1 MTDWLFDTLLWTAA
15 LIALVLFIRRP
26 IARWLGPQT
35 AYALWAIPAL
45 RLILPPLE
53 LPNWLAPAQS
63 APTQETTST
72 FLILGPATPV
82 ATQEAVA
89 GSTEAATDNAMSI
102 TPQTLLDAAPWLEL
116 GFVAWLIGAAIF
128 MYLRFSAYFKLRSEL
143 LSDARE
149 VGKAGKI
156 RLVETPGT
164 KAPLAFGVLDPVIAM
179 PEGFMA
185 QPDRTA
191 RDLAL
196 AHEMAHHEGRDLLI
210 NVAVQPLFAL
220 HWWNPL
226 GRYGWLALRRDQ
238 EAACDA
244 RVVAS
249 KPAEDRAVYAN
260 LIASFAAGPNVA
272 LAAPMACPV
281 LGDKSII
288 HRLRSLTMSDQ
299 TPRRRIAG
307 RALLGFGVLALPL
320 TASISYAESQAPE
333 PPVAPAAP
341 LVSAVAPAAPKP
353 PAPPSPPEAPK
364 VEKDVKIITIDPG
377 ASEKV
382 KVETSSN
389 VFVVSDVDVEE
400 DRKMTN
406 RTQNIRIVNSGRKMS
421 QAEMDEILA
430 EVHVSLAEAQ
440 KELENV
446 PVLIQEAL
454 VEVETDMQSVGKTVV
469 KMECRG
475 DNDEVATVEEHE
487 GQVRKVYLCQAR
499 VMAHALEGL
508 KEARSA
514 IAKNRE
520 IQGKMRRDLLE
531 TLDEQIENWE
541 DNIDT

>member
-1 MTDWLFDTLLWTAA
+1 
-15 LIALVLFIRRP
+15 
-26 IARWLGPQT
+26 
-35 AYALWAIPAL
+35 
-45 RLILPPLE
+45 
-53 LPNWLAPAQS
+53 
-63 APTQETTST
+63 
-72 FLILGPATPV
+72 
-82 ATQEAVA
+82 
-89 GSTEAATDNAMSI
+89 
-102 TPQTLLDAAPWLEL
+102 
-116 GFVAWLIGAAIF
+116 
-128 MYLRFSAYFKLRSEL
+128 
-143 LSDARE
+143 
-149 VGKAGKI
+149 
-156 RLVETPGT
+156 
-164 KAPLAFGVLDPVIAM
+164 
-179 PEGFMA
+179 
-185 QPDRTA
+185 
-191 RDLAL
+191 
-196 AHEMAHHEGRDLLI
+196 
-210 NVAVQPLFAL
+210 
-220 HWWNPL
+220 
-226 GRYGWLALRRDQ
+226 
-238 EAACDA
+238 
-244 RVVAS
+244 
-249 KPAEDRAVYAN
+249 
-260 LIASFAAGPNVA
+260 
-272 LAAPMACPV
+272 
-281 LGDKSII
+281 
-288 HRLRSLTMSDQ
+288 MSDQ